1 MSADRLAAAT
11 DADTFVTV
19 APHWFLVNTG
29 GVVMNGVFA
38 LATKRRTYQL
48 LFWGAVATH
57 AVEAVYTY
65 RAAQRAGFTRSAP
78 RWALQTLAVGF
89 PSVVALHRAK
99 R

>member
-1 MSADRLAAAT
+1 MSAGRPAT
-11 DADTFVTV
+11 DTDPDTFVTV

-29 GVVMNGVFA
+29 GVVMNGVLA
-38 LATKRRTYQL
+38 LTTKRRTYRL

-65 RAAQRAGFTRSAP
+65 RAAQRAGFTSSAP
-78 RWALQTLAVGF
+78 RWALQTFAVGF
-89 PSVVALHRAK
+89 PSLVALHRAK